1 MPSCSARRDEFGAE
15 KVELF
20 ELKAACLLLPAPNN
34 PDCTGMTSL
43 LHQLQGA
50 LADPAIPWKSV
61 LLASIGAKEVF
72 ETYVG

>member
-1 MPSCSARRDEFGAE
+1 
-15 KVELF
+15 
-20 ELKAACLLLPAPNN
+20 
-34 PDCTGMTSL
+34 MTSL

-50 LADPAIPWKSV
+50 LADPSIPWKSV